1 MSHNITNCDNK
12 NNSASDKRI
21 HYIIT
26 LVISMAFYLFFAI
39 FDGPVWCVDSNS
51 YTTMDFSREPAYPTF
66 LLVLRCIFGEAIG
79 RNDLPQYLQVAVII
93 QSLIWGYMTFRACQ
107 FVFDIYYSQ
116 NDKKAPKKAKYKAVI
131 LGAITFVMMIAIPI
145 LDRFFVERHSMYSE
159 SIMTESLAMPLFVIF
174 LIKLCEWYLYEKEKD
189 YVLLF
194 IEALLLISIRKQMM
208 VVILVWAATS
218 FLYHVLRKSS
228 RDVKTFLITMV
239 TIVITIVSAK
249 LIDSTYNYF
258 VRGEFTEHVGNHNG
272 AFCTLMYS
280 AGEEDIALFED
291 EGDFPGEQELFR
303 RIYEECSGR
312 GLLLENA
319 DKDISWPELTSH
331 YADNY
336 DLIGYEVITPFCTE
350 YIKENNPN
358 MDYNHRRM
366 LEDDL
371 EADMVKKLF
380 KQDKGDLIRV
390 FAANLARAFV
400 YSNARM
406 MPRALISISFILY
419 AIFALIYIMTS
430 IHHDNKTTSYSRTK
444 VLIISEI
451 TFIALAVNAVS
462 VGLLIFPQGR
472 YMTYATGL
480 FYTCFCLLI
489 CEVIKKQEAN
499 H

>member
-1 MSHNITNCDNK
+1 MSHDITNCDK
-12 NNSASDKRI
+12 VEKTAIIDKAFS
-21 HYIIT
+21 IIT
-26 LVISMAFYLFFAI
+26 LVISTAFYLYFALI
-39 FDGPVWCVDSNS
+39 DGPVWCVDSNS

-66 LLVLRCIFGEAIG
+66 LLLLRCIFGEAER
-79 RNDLPQYLQVAVII
+79 RNSLPNYLQYAVII
-93 QSLIWGYMTFRACQ
+93 QSLIWSYMTFRACK
-107 FVFDIYYSQ
+107 FVFDIYFFQSDQ
-116 NDKKAPKKAKYKAVI
+116 KCSKRRNFEPI
-131 LGAITFVMMIAIPI
+131 LFGILTFGMMIAVPI

-159 SIMTESLAMPLFVIF
+159 SIMTESLAMPIFVIF
-174 LIKLCEWYLYEKEKD
+174 LIRLCEWYLYEKEKD
-189 YVLLF
+189 FVLLF
-194 IEALLLISIRKQMM
+194 VEALLLINIRKQMM

-218 FLYHVLRKSS
+218 FLYNVVRKST
-228 RDVKTFLITMV
+228 RDIKLFLITLV
-239 TIVITIVSAK
+239 TIAVTIVSAK

-291 EGDFPGEQELFR
+291 EGAFPGEQELFTK
-303 RIYEECSGR
+303 IYEECSKR
-312 GLLLENA
+312 ELLLENA
-319 DKDISWPELTSH
+319 EKNISWPELTSH

-358 MDYNHRRM
+358 LDYNHRRM
-366 LEDDL
+366 LEDEL

-380 KQDKGDLIRV
+380 KQDKGDLIKV
-390 FAANLARAFV
+390 FLANLARAFV

-406 MPRALISISFILY
+406 MPRILIAVSF
-419 AIFALIYIMTS
+419 AIYVIYIINYIMTS
-430 IHHDNKTTSYSRTK
+430 KHQSISTTCNTRK
-444 VLIISEI
+444 KALILSEI

-462 VGLLIFPQGR
+462 VGILIFPQGR

-480 FYTCFCLLI
+480 FFTCFCILMY
-489 CEVIKKQEAN
+489 ENIKRPVTS